1 MADVLAE
8 ALVELEP
15 DIREFSKKLNS
26 DVRRL
31 NTSISKS
38 VANAERELSR
48 LGSTGGEQMARLAS
62 ASEISQRN
70 VLKGWRET
78 ARGFEQVYEDAA
90 TGVER
95 SFDVTF
101 KSIIRQQQT
110 QTRSAE
116 AEMQKLA
123 RMAERESRETLRR
136 EEAQGREI
144 TRIVQRFNRERERES
159 QKLADAQERQ
169 ARQVARVTE
178 RLSLQAE
185 RQAARLTRHYEIE
198 SRKSADALERNI
210 GGALRRISSSAGRGA
225 LDFSVNTAGLTTAI
239 GQVTKLGGLL
249 SGLGVGALAG
259 QAGIGG
265 IAAVVASLSQ
275 TIGVI
280 GLLPAAGAAAGVAL
294 GTVALGV
301 RGVGEALS
309 ETDPTKFA
317 EALEKLA
324 PSARDFAR
332 AVRDAQPAAEEFQ
345 RSIQQE
351 LFANFA
357 GEVDRLADVLLPRF
371 QRGLM
376 NVASEFND
384 IGFEFTKFI
393 TSARTLRDVDRL
405 INRTG
410 KSTDILT
417 AAVAPL
423 LRSMRDIG
431 AVGAEFLPRLA
442 ADFTSIGIQ
451 FSRFISRAR
460 DDGTLQRFIQGGID
474 STKSLITSFGN
485 LGRAVGGVF
494 TASRAAGGGFLE
506 VLENLTRRLADV
518 VRSTQGQETLVTFF
532 ESAQSVGEDLLP
544 VLGSI
549 ARVIGREIA
558 PLLAGVG
565 NNVLPALA
573 LTIDNLGRAINTAAP
588 GITEFSDGFGDFIT
602 MLNDEGA
609 VGAVGRL
616 VNVLGKE
623 LGGALRDVAP
633 VLGEII
639 VALSSELAD
648 ILPKLIPR
656 LADFANSFGELLKPA
671 LDLLG
676 IVGSVASEVVLPAL
690 TKLADTLTPI
700 IDSVVSRVETVLIP
714 MLPKIQAAVDDTIEA
729 LGPLIDELGD
739 GFVES
744 LELLVKT
751 MPDAINAIKDL
762 TEGIEPLLSVI
773 GPLVGAVND
782 VNDAFNT
789 LVDAAPGMRR
799 AIGPGGLFGIITA
812 GMNPVSLFQGIYRSV
827 DGLAGIMVGEWPDA
841 TRTFV
846 DHTRKLGEGS
856 TLHFDELKQ
865 RATDAL
871 NILRDQAAEKG
882 TIIADLLLGAF
893 GRMKDGSLNIFG
905 QVFAGLSDLFARTDQ
920 KITDQMFG
928 INDKMDA
935 AWARLNESTTRAF
948 GEMEGRIAG
957 GLTQASSVMGRFPGL
972 VQGSLGNIGSLLY
985 GSGEA
990 LVAGLI
996 AGMKA
1001 KEYAVKAAAAALMR
1015 AAAAMLPSSPAKEG
1029 PFSGRGWTPYRGA
1042 ALIDGFT
1049 QGMMNS
1055 EPQLRDA
1062 ADQIM
1067 RSLSEQL
1074 PTTSKFGADALNTLT
1089 AGTRTAQRITQLTS
1103 PELTPNRTGTATGG
1117 ASGESAPP
1125 ELPPLVVNVRIGE
1138 RELTPMIVEVIDESN
1153 GRVKRAVTSRARRTL
1168 R

>member
-31 NTSISKS
+31 TTSISKS
-38 VANAERELSR
+38 VSNAERELSK
-48 LGSTGGEQMARLAS
+48 LGDTGGKQMARLAS

-78 ARGFEQVYEDAA
+78 ARGFEQVYEDAT

-101 KSIIRQQQT
+101 KSIIKQQEA

-144 TRIVQRFNRERERES
+144 TRIVQRFNREREREG

-169 ARQVARVTE
+169 ARQVARATE
-178 RLSLQAE
+178 RINQEAE

-225 LDFSVNTAGLTTAI
+225 LDFSVNTAGLSTAI
-239 GQVTKLGGLL
+239 SQVTKLGGLL

-294 GTVALGV
+294 GVVALGIQ
-301 RGVGEALS
+301 GVGEALS
-309 ETDPTKFA
+309 ESDPAKFA

-324 PSARDFAR
+324 PSARDFAQ
-332 AVRDAQPAAEEFQ
+332 AVRDAQPAAEAFQ
-345 RSIQQE
+345 QSIQQE
-351 LFANFA
+351 LFAGFA

-371 QRGLM
+371 QRSLM

-384 IGFEFTKFI
+384 IGFEFTQFI
-393 TSARTLRDVDRL
+393 TATRTLRDVDRL

-417 AAVAPL
+417 AAVTPL

-442 ADFTSIGIQ
+442 ADFASIGIR
-451 FSRFISRAR
+451 FGEFISRAR
-460 DDGTLQRFIQGGID
+460 DDGTLQRFIQNGID
-474 STKSLITSFGN
+474 STKLLITSFGN
-485 LGRAVGGVF
+485 LGRAIGGVF
-494 TASRAAGGGFLE
+494 TASRTAGGGFLE
-506 VLENLTRRLADV
+506 VLESLTRRLADV
-518 VRSTQGQETLVTFF
+518 VRSTEGQETLVSFF
-532 ESAQSVGEDLLP
+532 ESARSIGEDLLP

-558 PLLAGVG
+558 PLLANVG
-565 NNVLPALA
+565 GNVLPALA

-588 GITEFSDGFGDFIT
+588 GITEFSAGFGDFIT

-609 VGAVGRL
+609 LGAVGRL
-616 VNVLGKE
+616 VNVLGTE
-623 LGGALRDVAP
+623 LAGALREIAP
-633 VLGEII
+633 VLGEVI
-639 VALSSELAD
+639 VGLGSELSTL
-648 ILPKLIPR
+648 LPKLIPR
-656 LADFANSFGELLKPA
+656 IADFANSFGELLKPA
-671 LDLLG
+671 IDLLG
-676 IVGSVASEVVLPAL
+676 IVGQVAADVVLPAL

-700 IDSVVSRVETVLIP
+700 VDKVVSKVETVLIP
-714 MLPKIQAAVDDTIEA
+714 MLPKIQAAIDDVITE
-729 LGPLIDELGD
+729 LEPLIDAVGD

-744 LELLVKT
+744 LELLVTT
-751 MPDAINAIKDL
+751 MPDVIKSVGEL
-762 TEGIEPLLSVI
+762 TSSLEPLLATI
-773 GPLVGAVND
+773 GPVVGAIND
-782 VNDAFNT
+782 VNSAFNG
-789 LVDAAPGMRR
+789 LVDSVPGMRR

-812 GMNPVSLFQGIYRSV
+812 GLNPVSMFQGIQRSIS
-827 DGLAGIMVGEWPDA
+827 GLMGIMVGEWPDA

-846 DHTRKLGEGS
+846 DGTRRLGEGS
-856 TLHFDELKQ
+856 TLTFQELKD
-865 RATDAL
+865 RATESLTAV
-871 NILRDQAAEKG
+871 RDQAIEKG
-882 TIIADLLLGAF
+882 TVIADVLLGAF

-905 QVFAGLSDLFARTDQ
+905 EIFAGLSDLFARSDQ
-920 KITDQMFG
+920 KIADQMFG

-935 AWARLNESTTRAF
+935 AWARLNESTSRAF
-948 GEMEGRIAG
+948 GELDARLSG
-957 GLTQASSVMGRFPGL
+957 GINQASTVMSRFPGL
-972 VQGSLGNIGSLLY
+972 VQSGLGNIGSVLY

-996 AGMKA
+996 AGIKA
-1001 KEYAVKAAAAALMR
+1001 QEYAAKSAAAALMR
-1015 AAAAMLPSSPAKEG
+1015 AVSAMLPSSPAKEG

-1042 ALIDGFT
+1042 ALIEGFT
-1049 QGMMNS
+1049 QGMMDTMPELN
-1055 EPQLRDA
+1055 A
-1062 ADQIM
+1062 AAARIVN
-1067 RSLSEQL
+1067 SLSDQL
-1074 PTTSKFGADALNTLT
+1074 PDTSSFSSGVLDSLQ
-1089 AGTRTAQRITQLTS
+1089 GSPRTAQRITQLTS
-1103 PELTPNRTGTATGG
+1103 PELSPNRFGVPTGV
-1117 ASGESAPP
+1117 AP
-1125 ELPPLVVNVRIGE
+1125 EEQTPLETTSPIVNVYIGE
-1138 RELTPMIVEVIDESN
+1138 REIKPMITEVVNENN
-1153 GRVKRAVTSRARRTL
+1153 GRIKRTITSRGRRTL
-1168 R
+1168 